1 MKYSV
6 VATTFN
12 DSLDIIK
19 YLEDISNQS
28 YPPDEIVIADGGS
41 KDDTVEKIK
50 QFSFTSSITIRVVE
64 KGRLNIA
71 QGYNEAIKAAANDMI
86 GITGVGNYYDQFFF
100 EELVNV
106 IEKNSLDYVYSPIR
120 GYNANDFAKKYNI
133 SLLHGSVGN
142 CLDIASNHGALVKK
156 KIFEELNYF
165 YEKFIYAGED
175 AEFYSLVKKNGYK
188 GECVK
193 AAKVYWKTPTSWN
206 EFLKQIRVYTIADLQ
221 IHSKKQWIRLR
232 KRVIKLFML
241 AVVIGAGVIIVG
253 MPGDVILK
261 LLYGLAIVSI
271 MVIKRRQLNP
281 FRILNSYLPIFYTI
295 KYKKYMDDE
304 YAVRR

>member
-19 YLEDISNQS
+19 YLEDIIKQS
-28 YPPDEIVIADGGS
+28 CPPDEIVIADGGS

-64 KGRLNIA
+64 KGRLNIS
-71 QGYNEAIKAAANDMI
+71 QGYNEAIKVAANDMI

-106 IEKNSLDYVYSPIR
+106 IEKKDLDYVYSPIR
-120 GYNANDFAKKYNI
+120 GYNANDFAKRYNI
-133 SLLHGSVGN
+133 SLLHGDIGN

-156 KIFEELNYF
+156 KIFEDLNFF

-175 AEFYSLVKKNGYK
+175 AEFYSLVKKNGYN

-193 AAKVYWKTPTSWN
+193 TAKMYWKTPTSWH

-221 IHSKKQWIRLR
+221 IHSKKQWRRLR

-241 AVVIGAGVIIVG
+241 AIVIGAGVIIVG
-253 MPGDVILK
+253 VQGNVISK
-261 LLYGLAIVSI
+261 LLYGLAIVSV

-281 FRILNSYLPIFYTI
+281 FIILNSYLPIFYTI

>member
-1 MKYSV
+1 M
-6 VATTFN
+6 
-12 DSLDIIK
+12 
-19 YLEDISNQS
+19 
-28 YPPDEIVIADGGS
+28 
-41 KDDTVEKIK
+41 
-50 QFSFTSSITIRVVE
+50 
-64 KGRLNIA
+64 
-71 QGYNEAIKAAANDMI
+71 
-86 GITGVGNYYDQFFF
+86 
-100 EELVNV
+100 
-106 IEKNSLDYVYSPIR
+106 
-120 GYNANDFAKKYNI
+120 
-133 SLLHGSVGN
+133 
-142 CLDIASNHGALVKK
+142 
-156 KIFEELNYF
+156 
-165 YEKFIYAGED
+165 
-175 AEFYSLVKKNGYK
+175 
-188 GECVK
+188 
-193 AAKVYWKTPTSWN
+193 YWKTPTSWH

-221 IHSKKQWIRLR
+221 IHSKKQWRRLR

>member
-19 YLEDISNQS
+19 YLEEISNQS

-64 KGRLNIA
+64 KGRLNIS

-193 AAKVYWKTPTSWN
+193 AAKVYWKTPTSWH

-221 IHSKKQWIRLR
+221 IHSKKQWRRLR

>member
-193 AAKVYWKTPTSWN
+193 AAKVYWKTPTSWH

-261 LLYGLAIVSI
+261 LLYGLVIVSI

>member
-64 KGRLNIA
+64 KGRLNIS

-165 YEKFIYAGED
+165 YEKFI
-175 AEFYSLVKKNGYK
+175 
-188 GECVK
+188 
-193 AAKVYWKTPTSWN
+193 
-206 EFLKQIRVYTIADLQ
+206 
-221 IHSKKQWIRLR
+221 
-232 KRVIKLFML
+232 
-241 AVVIGAGVIIVG
+241 
-253 MPGDVILK
+253 
-261 LLYGLAIVSI
+261 
-271 MVIKRRQLNP
+271 
-281 FRILNSYLPIFYTI
+281 
-295 KYKKYMDDE
+295 
-304 YAVRR
+304 

>member
-19 YLEDISNQS
+19 YLEDIINQS

-64 KGRLNIA
+64 KGRLNIS
-71 QGYNEAIKAAANDMI
+71 QGYNEAIKVAANDMI

-106 IEKNSLDYVYSPIR
+106 IEKKGLDYVYSPIR
-120 GYNANDFAKKYNI
+120 GYNANDFAKRYNI
-133 SLLHGSVGN
+133 SLLHGDIGN

-156 KIFEELNYF
+156 KIFEDLNFF

-193 AAKVYWKTPTSWN
+193 TAKMYWKTPTSWH

-221 IHSKKQWIRLR
+221 IHSKKQWRRLR

-241 AVVIGAGVIIVG
+241 AIVIGAGVIIVG
-253 MPGDVILK
+253 VQGNVISK
-261 LLYGLAIVSI
+261 VLYGLAIVSV

-304 YAVRR
+304 HAVRR